1 MPLIEGFRATNVW
14 NAFFLN
20 SVLSSL
26 VIFVAMTIKAHFDT
40 YKDEKGNT
48 ISHTTNAKSVIITL
62 AVTFCASFVAYVFMY
77 LMVGYGGGLLVSN

>member
-14 NAFFLN
+14 NAFLLN

-40 YKDEKGNT
+40 YKDEKGHNVT
-48 ISHTTNAKSVIITL
+48 QSTNLKSIMITL
-62 AVTFCASFVAYVFMY
+62 GVTFCASFVAYVFMY
-77 LMVGYGGGLLVSN
+77 LLVGYGGGLLVSN